1 MKKKRLRR
9 LARRLVPLVPIMLFI
24 MLALLVSTPVPV
36 MADTIDLGYANN
48 GVARI
53 SAIKSRGDPFI
64 AHSWKIAQPTGA
76 DSLTGYWE
84 SQTIAVPIGADTATM
99 MILSSTGASGD
110 KISKVPAGSTPALCV
125 KLLGKSL
132 IGAATPI
139 AIDCSI
145 PSSATTEIFDQGRF
159 TFPVDAGSELI
170 LCVSATANAATV
182 ATSSVAPVNCLPQY
196 TIDIQFDIEEGG

>member
-1 MKKKRLRR
+1 MKKKRLLR
-9 LARRLVPLVPIMLFI
+9 LAQRLIPLVPVMLFI
-24 MLALLVSTPVPV
+24 MLALLVSTPVPAL
-36 MADTIDLGYANN
+36 ADTIDLGYANN

-84 SQTIAVPIGADTATM
+84 TQKIPVPIGADTATIS
-99 MILSSTGASGD
+99 ILSSTGISGE
-110 KISKVPAGSTPALCV
+110 KISKVAKGSTPALCV

-132 IGAATPI
+132 IYSATPI
-139 AIDCSI
+139 ALDCSL

-159 TFPVDAGSELI
+159 TFPVDAGGELI
-170 LCVSATANAATV
+170 LCVSAASDATTLGPSSL
-182 ATSSVAPVNCLPQY
+182 APTSCLPQY